1 MLDLA
6 SILVTLP
13 IILLSLTVHEY
24 AHAAVANALGDP
36 TARWQG
42 RLTLNPL
49 AHLDVFG
56 TLTLILTQRFGWA
69 KPVPINPAYFKDWRR
84 GMMMVGAAGPLAN
97 VALAFLLAVPL
108 RPGVPMPYVLGRL
121 VVSGII
127 IILGLAAFNLIPVP
141 PLDGSGLLLGVL
153 RGRNLYVYHQLESY
167 GSFILL
173 LLVFSGATRIIMAPI
188 INLLALLV
196 LGQRL
201 L

>member
-1 MLDLA
+1 M
-6 SILVTLP
+6 
-13 IILLSLTVHEY
+13 
-24 AHAAVANALGDP
+24 ANALGDP

-69 KPVPINPAYFKDWRR
+69 KPVPVNPAYFKDWRR
-84 GMMMVGAAGPLAN
+84 GMMLVGVAGPLAN
-97 VALAFLLAVPL
+97 VALAFLLAIPL
-108 RPGVPMPYVLGRL
+108 RMGIAMPYALGRL

-127 IILGLAAFNLIPVP
+127 INLGLAAFNLIPVP
-141 PLDGSGLLLGVL
+141 PLDGSRLLLGVL

-167 GSFILL
+167 GPFILL
-173 LLVFSGATRIIMAPI
+173 LLVFSGATRIIVAPI
-188 INLLALLV
+188 MSLLALLV

-201 L
+201 F

>member
-1 MLDLA
+1 MVDLA

-13 IILLSLTVHEY
+13 VILLSLTVHEY
-24 AHAAVANALGDP
+24 AHAAAANALGDP
-36 TARWQG
+36 TAKWQG

-56 TLTLILTQRFGWA
+56 TLALILTQRFGWA
-69 KPVPINPAYFKDWRR
+69 KPVPVNPAYFKDWRR
-84 GMMMVGAAGPLAN
+84 GMMVVGVAGPLAN
-97 VALAFLLAVPL
+97 VALAFLMALPL
-108 RPGVPMPYVLGRL
+108 RLGIHMPLWLMRL
-121 VVSGII
+121 VISGIGI
-127 IILGLAAFNLIPVP
+127 NLGLAAFNLIPIP
-141 PLDGSGLLLGVL
+141 PLDGSRLLLGVL
-153 RGRNLYVYHQLESY
+153 RGKNLYIYHQLESY

-173 LLVFSGATRIIMAPI
+173 LLVFSGATRIIMGPI

>member
-24 AHAAVANALGDP
+24 AHAAMANALGDP

-69 KPVPINPAYFKDWRR
+69 KPVPVNPAYFKDWRR
-84 GMMMVGAAGPLAN
+84 GMMLVGVAGPLAN
-97 VALAFLLAVPL
+97 VGLAFLLAIPL
-108 RPGVPMPYVLGRL
+108 RLGLPMPYTLGRL
-121 VVSGII
+121 VVSGIVI
-127 IILGLAAFNLIPVP
+127 NLGLAAFNLIPVP
-141 PLDGSGLLLGVL
+141 PLDGSRLLLGVL
-153 RGRNLYVYHQLESY
+153 RGRNLYIYHQLESY

-173 LLVFSGATRIIMAPI
+173 LLVFSGATRIIVAPI
-188 INLLALLV
+188 MSLLALLV

>member
-108 RPGVPMPYVLGRL
+108 RLGVPMPYVLGRL

-127 IILGLAAFNLIPVP
+127 INLGLAAFNLIPIP
-141 PLDGSGLLLGVL
+141 PLDGSRLLLGVL

>member
-1 MLDLA
+1 MPDLA
-6 SILVTLP
+6 SILIALP

-42 RLTLNPL
+42 RLTLNPI

-84 GMMMVGAAGPLAN
+84 GMMLVGVAGPLAN
-97 VALAFLLAVPL
+97 LALAFLLGLPL
-108 RPGVPMPYVLGRL
+108 RLGIPMPYTLGRL
-121 VVSGII
+121 VVSGLII
-127 IILGLAAFNLIPVP
+127 NLGLAAFNLIPIP
-141 PLDGSGLLLGVL
+141 PLDGSRLLLGVL
-153 RGRNLYVYHQLESY
+153 RGRNLYVYHQIESY

-173 LLVFSGATRIIMAPI
+173 LLVFSGATRVIILPI
-188 INLLALLV
+188 MNLLALLV
-196 LGQRL
+196 IGQRL
-201 L
+201 F

>member
-1 MLDLA
+1 M
-6 SILVTLP
+6 TLP
-13 IILLSLTVHEY
+13 IILLSLTVHEC
-24 AHAAVANALGDP
+24 AHAAMANALGDP

-69 KPVPINPAYFKDWRR
+69 KPVPVNPAYFKDWRR
-84 GMMMVGAAGPLAN
+84 GMMLVGVAGPLAN
-97 VALAFLLAVPL
+97 VALAFLLAIPL
-108 RPGVPMPYVLGRL
+108 RMGIAMPYALGRL

-127 IILGLAAFNLIPVP
+127 INLGLAAFNLIPVP
-141 PLDGSGLLLGVL
+141 PLDGSRLLLGVL

-167 GSFILL
+167 GPFILL
-173 LLVFSGATRIIMAPI
+173 LLVFSGATRIIVAPI
-188 INLLALLV
+188 MSLLALLV

-201 L
+201 F

>member
-84 GMMMVGAAGPLAN
+84 GMMLVGAAGPLAN

-108 RPGVPMPYVLGRL
+108 RLGVPMPYALGRL

-127 IILGLAAFNLIPVP
+127 INLGLAAFNLIPIP
-141 PLDGSGLLLGVL
+141 PLDGSRLLLGML

>member
-108 RPGVPMPYVLGRL
+108 RLGVPMPYVLGRL

-127 IILGLAAFNLIPVP
+127 INLGLAAFNLIPIP
-141 PLDGSGLLLGVL
+141 PLDGSRLLLGML

>member
-1 MLDLA
+1 MVDLA

-13 IILLSLTVHEY
+13 VILLSLTVHEY
-24 AHAAVANALGDP
+24 AHAAAANALGDP
-36 TARWQG
+36 TAKWQG

-56 TLTLILTQRFGWA
+56 TLALILTQRFGWA
-69 KPVPINPAYFKDWRR
+69 KPVPVNPAYFKDWRR
-84 GMMMVGAAGPLAN
+84 GMMVVGVAGPLAN
-97 VALAFLLAVPL
+97 VALAFLMALPL
-108 RPGVPMPYVLGRL
+108 RLGIHMPLWLMRL
-121 VVSGII
+121 VISGIVI
-127 IILGLAAFNLIPVP
+127 NLGLAAFNLIPIP
-141 PLDGSGLLLGVL
+141 PLDGSRLLLGVL
-153 RGRNLYVYHQLESY
+153 RGKNLYIYHQLESY

-173 LLVFSGATRIIMAPI
+173 LLVFSGATRIIMGPI

>member
-1 MLDLA
+1 MSSLG

-24 AHAAVANALGDP
+24 AHASVANALGDP

-56 TLTLILTQRFGWA
+56 TLSLIITQRFGWA

-84 GMMMVGAAGPLAN
+84 GMMLVGAAGPLAN
-97 VALAFLLAVPL
+97 IALAFLLSLPL
-108 RPGVPMPYVLGRL
+108 RLGLDLPYYAARV

-127 IILGLAAFNLIPVP
+127 INIGLAAFNLIPLP
-141 PLDGSGLLLGVL
+141 PLDGSRLLLGFL
-153 RGRNLYVYHQLESY
+153 RGRNLYIYHQLESY
-167 GSFILL
+167 GPFVLL
-173 LLVFSGATRIIMAPI
+173 LLVFSGATSMIIVPI
-188 INLLALLV
+188 MNLLALLV

-201 L
+201 F

>member
-84 GMMMVGAAGPLAN
+84 GMMMVGASGPLAN

-108 RPGVPMPYVLGRL
+108 RLGVPMPYVLGRL

-127 IILGLAAFNLIPVP
+127 INLGLAAFNLIPIP
-141 PLDGSGLLLGVL
+141 PLDGSRLLLGVL

>member
-1 MLDLA
+1 MVDLV

-13 IILLSLTVHEY
+13 VILLSLTVHEY
-24 AHAAVANALGDP
+24 AHAAAANALGDP
-36 TARWQG
+36 TAKWQG

-69 KPVPINPAYFKDWRR
+69 RPVPVNPAYFKDWRR
-84 GMMMVGAAGPLAN
+84 GMMLVGVAGPLAN
-97 VALAFLLAVPL
+97 VAFAFLLALPL
-108 RPGVPMPYVLGRL
+108 RLGIPMPLWLARL
-121 VVSGII
+121 VISGIVI
-127 IILGLAAFNLIPVP
+127 NLGLAAFNLIPIP
-141 PLDGSGLLLGVL
+141 PLDGSRLLLGVL
-153 RGRNLYVYHQLESY
+153 RGKNLYIYHQLESY

-173 LLVFSGATRIIMAPI
+173 LLVFSGATRIIMGPI

>member
-84 GMMMVGAAGPLAN
+84 GMMLVGVAGPLAN
-97 VALAFLLAVPL
+97 VALAFLLAIPL
-108 RPGVPMPYVLGRL
+108 RLGVPMPYALGRL

-127 IILGLAAFNLIPVP
+127 INLGLAAFNLIPIP
-141 PLDGSGLLLGVL
+141 PLDGSRLLLGML

>member
-6 SILVTLP
+6 SILITLP

-56 TLTLILTQRFGWA
+56 TLTLVLTQRFGWA

-84 GMMMVGAAGPLAN
+84 GMMLVGVAGPLAN
-97 VALAFLLAVPL
+97 VALAFLLAIPL
-108 RPGVPMPYVLGRL
+108 RLRVPVPYVLGRL
-121 VVSGII
+121 MVSGII
-127 IILGLAAFNLIPVP
+127 VNLGLAAFNLIPIP
-141 PLDGSGLLLGVL
+141 PLDGSRLLLGVL
-153 RGRNLYVYHQLESY
+153 RGRNLYIYHQLESY

-173 LLVFSGATRIIMAPI
+173 LLVFSGATRVLIAPI
-188 INLLALLV
+188 MNLLALLV